1 MNNKMVGMAVLDLV
15 WMVASYAALL
25 AFIAIVGVLIFKF
38 GITSFKLAI
47 STVGSTRGIENIKGV
62 VNQPGH
68 RTKDESDEM
77 EIIVSYITH
86 FVQKSVERNH
96 YAKYVYEML
105 RVELILSYIKSLDHF
120 IESKLENVDY
130 AGYMQEL
137 FNIEKITSRAD
148 SLKNFIESKR
158 EKNFA
163 KYAYIQL
170 FKK

>member
-1 MNNKMVGMAVLDLV
+1 MAVLDLV

-47 STVGSTRGIENIKGV
+47 STVGATRGIENIRGV
-62 VNQPGH
+62 VNQPGR
-68 RTKDESDEM
+68 RTRDESDEM
-77 EIIVSYITH
+77 EIIVSYITR

-96 YAKYVYEML
+96 YAKYIYETL
-105 RVELILSYIKSLDHF
+105 RIELILYYIKSLDHF
-120 IESKLENVDY
+120 VESKLENVDY
-130 AGYMQEL
+130 AGYMQAL

>member
-47 STVGSTRGIENIKGV
+47 STVGATRGIENIKGV
-62 VNQPGH
+62 VNQHGH
-68 RTKDESDEM
+68 RTTDESDEM
-77 EIIVSYITH
+77 EIIASYITR
-86 FVQKSVERNH
+86 FVQKSVERNY

-105 RVELILSYIKSLDHF
+105 RVELILSYINSLDHF
-120 IESKLENVDY
+120 IGSKLENVDY
-130 AGYMQEL
+130 AGYMQKL
-137 FNIEKITSRAD
+137 FDIKKINSRAD
-148 SLKNFIESKR
+148 SLKSFVKSKR

>member
-1 MNNKMVGMAVLDLV
+1 
-15 WMVASYAALL
+15 
-25 AFIAIVGVLIFKF
+25 VGVLIFKF

-47 STVGSTRGIENIKGV
+47 STVGATRGIENIRGV
-62 VNQPGH
+62 VNQPGR
-68 RTKDESDEM
+68 RTRDESDEM
-77 EIIVSYITH
+77 EIIVSYITR

-96 YAKYVYEML
+96 YAKYIYETL
-105 RVELILSYIKSLDHF
+105 RIELILYYIKSLDHF
-120 IESKLENVDY
+120 VESKLENVDY
-130 AGYMQEL
+130 AGYMQAL